1 MRTATLLAAFA
12 VAAAVV
18 AAGGDGRR
26 KPWPVSPRD
35 RATDRFY
42 CATLPAMERALP
54 LQMGWRERSGLGS
67 RWFPA

>member
-1 MRTATLLAAFA
+1 MGTATLLAAFA

-26 KPWPVSPRD
+26 KPWPVSARD
-35 RATDRFY
+35 RTTERLS
-42 CATLPAMERALP
+42 CATLPAMQRALP
-54 LQMGWRERSGLGS
+54 LRMGWLERSGLGS